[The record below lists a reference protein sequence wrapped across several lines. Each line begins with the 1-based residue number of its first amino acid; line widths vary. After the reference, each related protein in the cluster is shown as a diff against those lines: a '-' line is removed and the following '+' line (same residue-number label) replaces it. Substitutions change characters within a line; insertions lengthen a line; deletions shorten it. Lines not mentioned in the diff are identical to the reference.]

1 VSLSNKECKTVVCK
15 SAEYGPS
22 VNPKPVLSILPLSVP
37 ALQLEGSSFDIE
49 EKGLTAK
56 LALNVCNAAASEKLS
71 NANAKRA
78 RDRELAEAKATFDKA
93 MMKCLVEAVKADR
106 LARAGDIA
114 VTFERPAMVD
124 AAAKFAKAM
133 KKSNLAER
141 ILMLA
146 EDEDDEEDSSDD
158 EDDEDSSDEDD
169 EKDDGEKVKD
179 DFEAAAKTP
188 APKPSSVAKQQKV
201 QKENVAV
208 GSSGKKRDSSKS
220 TPSTL
225 KKKARTSAGGDK
237 NPFARK

>member
-1 VSLSNKECKTVVCK
+1 M
-15 SAEYGPS
+15 PS
-22 VNPKPVLSILPLSVP
+22 G
-37 ALQLEGSSFDIE
+37 A
-49 EKGLTAK
+49 
-56 LALNVCNAAASEKLS
+56 
-71 NANAKRA
+71 
-78 RDRELAEAKATFDKA
+78 DRELAEAKATFDKA

-146 EDEDDEEDSSDD
+146 EDETIDEDSSDD
-158 EDDEDSSDEDD
+158 EDDEDSSDEED
-169 EKDDGEKVKD
+169 EKDDGEKAKD

-201 QKENVAV
+201 QKKRRS

-220 TPSTL
+220 TLSTL
-225 KKKARTSAGGDK
+225 KKKARTSAGGIRIRSLASK
-237 NPFARK
+237 R